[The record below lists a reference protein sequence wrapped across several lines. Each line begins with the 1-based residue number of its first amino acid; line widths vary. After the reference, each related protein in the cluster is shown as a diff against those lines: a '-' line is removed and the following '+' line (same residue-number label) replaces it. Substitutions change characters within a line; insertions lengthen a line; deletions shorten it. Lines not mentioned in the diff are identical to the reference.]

1 MLAWEDLNQQFETA
15 SPQEI
20 LRWAGGHFGAQVA
33 LVTSFQPTGVVTL
46 HMLHELKLPF
56 RVMTLDTGLLFS
68 ETYTLIQQVEQ
79 FFGLRIERVA
89 PPQTVEQQA
98 ASFGP
103 ALWERQPDV
112 CCHQRKVIPL
122 AAALQPYQAWLT
134 GLRRDQSA
142 GRAQTPIVAW
152 DQRHQMTKI
161 APLATWTE
169 DMLWTYIQAYDL
181 PYNAL
186 YDSGYSSIG
195 CWPCTQ
201 KPSDA
206 NDKRSG
212 RWVGSAKT
220 ECGIHVN
227 PAPA

>member
-1 MLAWEDLNQQFETA
+1 MLAWDDLNHTFESA
-15 SPQEI
+15 SPQDI
-20 LRWAGGHFGAQVA
+20 LQWAYGQFGEEVA

-46 HMLHELKLPF
+46 HMLHELNLPF
-56 RVMTLDTGLLFS
+56 RVITLDTGLLFP
-68 ETYTLIQQVEQ
+68 ETSALIEQAEQ
-79 FFGLRIERVA
+79 FFGVKVERIL
-89 PPQTVEQQA
+89 PQQTVAEQA

-103 ALWERQPDV
+103 ALWEREPDL
-112 CCHQRKVIPL
+112 CCHHRKVTPL
-122 AAALQPYQAWLT
+122 AEALKPYKAWLT

-142 GRAQTPIVAW
+142 GRAATPIVAW
-152 DQRHQMTKI
+152 DKRHEMVKI

-169 DMLWTYIQAYDL
+169 DMLWTYIEAYGL

-186 YDSGYSSIG
+186 HDFGYNSIG
-195 CWPCTQ
+195 CWPCTE
-201 KPSDA
+201 KPSDE

-227 PAPA
+227 PA